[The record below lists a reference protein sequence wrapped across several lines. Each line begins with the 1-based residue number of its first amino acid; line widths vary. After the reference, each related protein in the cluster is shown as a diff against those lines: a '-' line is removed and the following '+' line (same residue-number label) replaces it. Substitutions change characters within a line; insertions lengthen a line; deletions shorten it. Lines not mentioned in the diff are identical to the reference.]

1 MNGQTFVFAD
11 PDAVAEESAR
21 RLTGLMA
28 ERPNG
33 RFSLALS
40 GGSTPQRFYRLLTT
54 PPWRGQIDWG
64 RLHVFLADE
73 RFLPLDHP
81 DSNFRMVRET
91 LVNPVNNSAIL
102 NFPLTPNVVELS
114 RHNGGDCRYPEHREV
129 NVGAG
134 SEPAPAPWHLGSG
147 NPCRNDEQKPVST
160 ALPLTHPLRQAQD
173 RLLQRGEQEKLPKS
187 NLHPIPTDGT
197 VEECAV
203 RYETELRNFFG
214 SNPPRFDLIV
224 LGMGP
229 DGHTASLFPGHVHPH
244 GHWVLTVHHSPK
256 PPPTRLSLSLEVI
269 NQAHQVLFL
278 VTGQDKAEALA
289 NLRNDSVPKLPAGTV
304 QLDKGELVWLV
315 DEAAGGEKQ

>member
-91 LVNPVNNSAIL
+91 LVDPVNNSTVL
-102 NFPLTPNVVELS
+102 KSPLTP
-114 RHNGGDCRYPEHREV
+114 
-129 NVGAG
+129 
-134 SEPAPAPWHLGSG
+134 
-147 NPCRNDEQKPVST
+147 
-160 ALPLTHPLRQAQD
+160 
-173 RLLQRGEQEKLPKS
+173 LLQRGEQDKIPKS
-187 NLHPIPTDGT
+187 NLHPMPTDGT

-203 RYETELRNFFG
+203 RYEAELRNFFG
-214 SNPPRFDLIV
+214 NHPPRFDLIV

-244 GHWVLTVHHSPK
+244 GPWVLPVHHSPK

-269 NQAHQVLFL
+269 NQAHNVLFL